1 MLEVVNISMEFP
13 GVKALDGVNLSFQSG
28 QVNALLGEN
37 GAGKSTLLKILSG
50 VYHDYSGEIRLNG
63 KEVQFP
69 TTKASQEAGI
79 AIIHQELNLFPNLSI
94 CENLFL
100 GKEIENSWGFLDV
113 QEMNRICKDL
123 LVQVGIQASPNTM
136 LGDLKVSEQQLVEI
150 AKALH
155 SQASII
161 LMDEP
166 TSALSDLEITRLHQ
180 LIRQWKV
187 HGKTIVYISH
197 KMEELFQIS
206 DYYHVLRDGKSIVAG
221 EMKETKETSLIAH
234 MVGRSV
240 VIEKK
245 KQSFATEELAME
257 VRRLHLKNKDNLHTY
272 RLQHIQFKVK
282 KGEILGIF
290 GLMGAGRT
298 ELLETLFGL
307 HPDDSDMEIFIHGKE
322 EKIACPADAIAHKM
336 AFVTEDRKKDGLV
349 MEQDITYNIN
359 LPNWRLWKS
368 LKEKS
373 NEANAEKYRNDLR
386 IKSSSIHQLCGKLS
400 GGNQQK
406 VILAKWLSTQAQ
418 ILLLDEP
425 TRGIDIQA
433 KDQIYQLMKQ
443 IAASG
448 TCILFASSEIP
459 EILALADRVLVMCQ
473 GKIQAELTGELIH
486 EHHLLKA
493 ALPTI

>member
-1 MLEVVNISMEFP
+1 MLEVVNLTMEFP
-13 GVKALDGVNLSFQSG
+13 GVKALDQVNLSFQAG
-28 QVNALLGEN
+28 KVNALLGEN

-50 VYHDYSGEIRLNG
+50 EYHDYTGEIRLHG
-63 KEVQFP
+63 QPVKFAD
-69 TTKASQEAGI
+69 TKASQEAGI

-100 GKEIENSWGFLDV
+100 GKEIENSWGLLNI
-113 QEMNRICKDL
+113 QEMNRICADL
-123 LVQVGIQASPNTM
+123 LNQVGVKAAPSTM
-136 LGDLKVSEQQLVEI
+136 LGELKVSEQQLVEI

-155 SQASII
+155 SQASFI

-166 TSALSDLEITRLHQ
+166 TSALSDLEIARLHQ
-180 LIRQWKV
+180 LIRAWQKE
-187 HGKTIVYISH
+187 GKTMVYISH

-206 DYYHVLRDGKSIVAG
+206 EYYHVLRDGKSIACG
-221 EMKETKETSLIAH
+221 EMKDTQESSLIAH

-245 KQSFATEELAME
+245 KESFASLDLAME
-257 VRRLHLKNKDNLHTY
+257 VHHLNLKNKDNSPVY
-272 RLQHIQFKVK
+272 RLQDIQFSAR

-307 HPDDSDMEIFIHGKE
+307 HPNESDMQVSILGEAA
-322 EKIACPADAIAHKM
+322 KIACPADAIAHKM

-349 MEQDITYNIN
+349 MEQDLSFNIS
-359 LPNWRLWKS
+359 LPNLGLLNRLQEN
-368 LKEKS
+368 LDELQ
-373 NEANAEKYRNDLR
+373 AEKYRKDLR

-406 VILAKWLSTQAQ
+406 VILAKWLSTQAEV
-418 ILLLDEP
+418 LLLDEP

-433 KDQIYQLMKQ
+433 KDEIYQLMKHL
-443 IAASG
+443 AASG

-473 GKIQAELTGELIH
+473 GKIQAELTGDLIH
-486 EHHLLKA
+486 EHNLLKE
-493 ALPTI
+493 ALPTL